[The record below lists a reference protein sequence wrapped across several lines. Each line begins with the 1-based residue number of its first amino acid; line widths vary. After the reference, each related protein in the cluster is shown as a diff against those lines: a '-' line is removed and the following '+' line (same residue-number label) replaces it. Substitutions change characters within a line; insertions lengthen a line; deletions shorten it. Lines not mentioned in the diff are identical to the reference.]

1 MRVEASL
8 DDKHVRNVA
17 LDLFRAES
25 TVISVSIVSHAHG
38 AMVIRLV
45 SSLLTCPEVV
55 QIIVT
60 RNVPEVLALPADSRI
75 LVIDNSSPRGF
86 GVNHNAAFQHCRQ
99 PFFCPLNPDIELI
112 ANPFPQLLALFES
125 DESVALTAP
134 MVRSLDGAQEDSV
147 RHFPTVTSLLRKA
160 LSGADGRYS
169 VSPGQ
174 ASFSPEWV
182 AGMFMLFSSRNFV
195 RLGGFD
201 ERFFLYYE
209 DVDICVRAWNAG
221 MRVLVCPSVFV
232 IHDARRDSHRS
243 LRHLR
248 WHLTSMARYF
258 FRHWGR
264 LPRLPDQRSSTASF
278 SGGEK

>member
-1 MRVEASL
+1 MHVETFL
-8 DDKHVRNVA
+8 HDKHVRNVA
-17 LDLFRAES
+17 RDLFRAES
-25 TVISVSIVSHAHG
+25 IVISVSIVSHAHG

-60 RNVPEVLALPADSRI
+60 RNVPEVLELPADGRI
-75 LVIDNSSPRGF
+75 LVIDNSSPNGF
-86 GVNHNAAFQHCRQ
+86 GANHNAAFKYCRQ

-125 DESVALTAP
+125 DERVALTAP
-134 MVRSLDGAQEDSV
+134 MVRSPGGSLEDSV
-147 RHFPTVTSLLRKA
+147 RHFPTVTSLLGKA

-169 VSPGQ
+169 VAPGQ

-182 AGMFMLFSSRNFV
+182 AGMFMLFSSPNYL

-201 ERFFLYYE
+201 EGFFLYYE
-209 DVDICVRAWNAG
+209 DVDICVRAWKAG
-221 MRVLVCPSVFV
+221 MRVLVCPSVSV
-232 IHDARRDSHRS
+232 VHDARRDSHRS

-278 SGGEK
+278 SRGAK